1 LKINAKILIRLS
13 LLLALSSW
21 IVYSPS
27 HFQKGGVDRDFYYY
41 IALFVTVLSL
51 LITIQYTDF
60 HWLERLL
67 IAFPISFTSLFL
79 TTIILWPMFVEL
91 LYGDKTFYLW
101 ETNHSILVNAM
112 YYGLNTLIVT
122 IFSFV
127 YFNLRKEKN

>member
-1 LKINAKILIRLS
+1 MKINAKILIRLS

>member
-21 IVYSPS
+21 IIYTPS
-27 HFQKGGVDRDFYYY
+27 HFQKGGVDREFYYY

-51 LITIQYTDF
+51 LITIQYTNF

-79 TTIILWPMFVEL
+79 TTIILGPMFVEL

-101 ETNHSILVNAM
+101 ETNHSIMVNAM
-112 YYGLNTLIVT
+112 YYGLNTLIVA

-127 YFNLRKEKN
+127 YFNIRRVKN

>member
-13 LLLALSSW
+13 LLLVLSSW

-79 TTIILWPMFVEL
+79 TTIILGPMFVEL

-112 YYGLNTLIVT
+112 YYGLNTLIMT
-122 IFSFV
+122 LFSFV
-127 YFNLRKEKN
+127 YFNVRREKN

>member
-1 LKINAKILIRLS
+1 MKINAKIMIRLS

-21 IVYSPS
+21 IIFTPS
-27 HFQKGGVDRDFYYY
+27 HFQKGGVDRDFYYN

-79 TTIILWPMFVEL
+79 TTIILGPMFVEL

>member
-1 LKINAKILIRLS
+1 MKINAKILIRLS

-21 IVYSPS
+21 IIYTPS
-27 HFQKGGVDRDFYYY
+27 HFQKGGVDREFYYY

-51 LITIQYTDF
+51 LITIQYTNF

-79 TTIILWPMFVEL
+79 TTIILGPMFVEL

-101 ETNHSILVNAM
+101 ETNHSIMVNAM
-112 YYGLNTLIVT
+112 YYGLNTLIVA

-127 YFNLRKEKN
+127 YFNIRRVKN

>member
-1 LKINAKILIRLS
+1 MKINAKILIRLS

-21 IVYSPS
+21 IIYTPS
-27 HFQKGGVDRDFYYY
+27 HFQKGGVDREFYYY

-51 LITIQYTDF
+51 LITIQYTNF

-79 TTIILWPMFVEL
+79 TTIILGPMFVEL

-101 ETNHSILVNAM
+101 KTNHSILVNAM
-112 YYGLNTLIVT
+112 YYGLNTLIVA

-127 YFNLRKEKN
+127 YFNIRRVKN

>member
-21 IVYSPS
+21 IIFTPS
-27 HFQKGGVDRDFYYY
+27 HFQKGGIDRDFYYC

-51 LITIQYTDF
+51 LITTPYTNF

-79 TTIILWPMFVEL
+79 TTIILGPIFVEL

-101 ETNHSILVNAM
+101 KTNYRILVNTM
-112 YYGLNTLIVT
+112 YYGLNTLIAA

-127 YFNLRKEKN
+127 YFNVRREKN